1 MRVLLD
7 TQVLLALAI
16 EGLAGVPIKVRTL
29 LEDSDT
35 DRVLSTISITEIAIK
50 NSIGQTDRVK

>member
-1 MRVLLD
+1 VLLD

-35 DRVLSTISITEIAIK
+35 DRVLSTVSITEIAIK
-50 NSIGQTDRVK
+50 NSIGRTDRVK

>member
-1 MRVLLD
+1 VRVLLD

-35 DRVLSTISITEIAIK
+35 DRVLSTVSITEIAIK
-50 NSIGQTDRVK
+50 NSIGRTDRVK

>member
-35 DRVLSTISITEIAIK
+35 DRVLSTVSITEIAIK

>member
-1 MRVLLD
+1 MLLD

-35 DRVLSTISITEIAIK
+35 DRVLSTVSITEIAIK